1 MDVDET
7 DVGVMD
13 FDEMDFDV
21 MDVDEMDIDE
31 MDVDEMD
38 VDELE
43 SRAHVSRRFVTDT
56 TAAHYFHSY
65 PATKHGSGSLQ
76 EETARKD
83 SPHIMPP
90 PNYFAPEA
98 SATAVEKA
106 HSSLRARLRSE
117 DIPAPQGPTNPTID
131 PQKHIYAKLQ
141 AIFSQDS
148 YGQADSNDCPKS
160 SNLADIFALYGQD
173 IYNLSIRAVQAAHE
187 NTSAKISAFH
197 AQAANTS
204 AHTTHL
210 YNNISYPLSAT
221 LCQSEN
227 FPSASLGRHMRTLHK
242 RLSAAETELDRL
254 NEEWKRCVGEE
265 ARILSAR
272 AGTGSAGG
280 GGGESGGVAR
290 KKQGELVARIDDV
303 VRKRGEEIDELDEEY
318 RHLLWTESNRMIQ
331 AMMAD

>member
-1 MDVDET
+1 
-7 DVGVMD
+7 
-13 FDEMDFDV
+13 
-21 MDVDEMDIDE
+21 
-31 MDVDEMD
+31 
-38 VDELE
+38 
-43 SRAHVSRRFVTDT
+43 
-56 TAAHYFHSY
+56 
-65 PATKHGSGSLQ
+65 
-76 EETARKD
+76 
-83 SPHIMPP
+83 MPP

-98 SATAVEKA
+98 SATAIEKA
-106 HSSLRARLRSE
+106 RSSLRARLRSE
-117 DIPAPQGPTNPTID
+117 DIPAPQGPANPTID

-148 YGQADSNDCPKS
+148 YGQADSKACPES

-242 RLSAAETELDRL
+242 RLSAAEMELDRL

-272 AGTGSAGG
+272 TGTGTGSAGAG
-280 GGGESGGVAR
+280 AGAGESGGVAR
-290 KKQGELVARIDDV
+290 KKKGELVARIDDV
-303 VRKRGEEIDELDEEY
+303 VRRRGEEIDELDEEY

>member
-13 FDEMDFDV
+13 FNEMDVDVMDVDVMDFDV
-21 MDVDEMDIDE
+21 MDFDEMDFDEMDFDE

-38 VDELE
+38 VDEMDVDEMDVDVDELE
-43 SRAHVSRRFVTDT
+43 SH
-56 TAAHYFHSY
+56 
-65 PATKHGSGSLQ
+65 
-76 EETARKD
+76 
-83 SPHIMPP
+83 
-90 PNYFAPEA
+90 
-98 SATAVEKA
+98 
-106 HSSLRARLRSE
+106 
-117 DIPAPQGPTNPTID
+117 
-131 PQKHIYAKLQ
+131 
-141 AIFSQDS
+141 
-148 YGQADSNDCPKS
+148 
-160 SNLADIFALYGQD
+160 IFALYGQD

>member
-7 DVGVMD
+7 DVGVMDFNEMDFDVMDVDVMDVDVMDFDVMDFDEMDFDEMDVDEMDVDEMDVDVMDFDVMDFDVMD

-43 SRAHVSRRFVTDT
+43 SH
-56 TAAHYFHSY
+56 
-65 PATKHGSGSLQ
+65 
-76 EETARKD
+76 
-83 SPHIMPP
+83 
-90 PNYFAPEA
+90 
-98 SATAVEKA
+98 
-106 HSSLRARLRSE
+106 
-117 DIPAPQGPTNPTID
+117 
-131 PQKHIYAKLQ
+131 
-141 AIFSQDS
+141 
-148 YGQADSNDCPKS
+148 
-160 SNLADIFALYGQD
+160 IFALYGQD

-290 KKQGELVARIDDV
+290 KKKGELVARIDDV

>member
-13 FDEMDFDV
+13 FNEMDFDV
-21 MDVDEMDIDE
+21 MDVDEMDFDVMDFDEMDIDE
-31 MDVDEMD
+31 MDV
-38 VDELE
+38 
-43 SRAHVSRRFVTDT
+43 RRFVTDT

-83 SPHIMPP
+83 SPRIMPP

-117 DIPAPQGPTNPTID
+117 DISAPQGPTNPTID

-148 YGQADSNDCPKS
+148 YGQADSNACPKS